1 VVEAVREQKG
11 EKMSGFLSVVQR
23 AGLIVLLGV
32 FSANAV
38 TATDEVT
45 VAGGKLQGTTNEG
58 HNRAHVQGNSLCRGA
73 GWSTALEGT
82 ATRAGVGRRAAS
94 G

>member
-1 VVEAVREQKG
+1 
-11 EKMSGFLSVVQR
+11 MSRFLSVVQW

-32 FSANAV
+32 FSASAG
-38 TATDEVT
+38 TAADEVT
-45 VAGGKLQGTTNEG
+45 VAGGKLQGTSERRPY
-58 HNRAHVQGNSLCRGA
+58 RAHVQGNSLCRGA

-82 ATRAGVGRRAAS
+82 ATRAGVERCAAS